1 MLRLGSPRFFKEVLH
16 ESLALALDRSSCF
29 LSRLLRVRAFRGSEP
44 AMSGS
49 DYFAWILAGLMLLPV
64 CAIGAIWLGSLAR
77 QAWRDIR
84 QWLARRWARRFID
97 DIRRLGL

>member
-1 MLRLGSPRFFKEVLH
+1 M
-16 ESLALALDRSSCF
+16 SS
-29 LSRLLRVRAFRGSEP
+29 
-44 AMSGS
+44 S
-49 DYFAWILAGLMLLPV
+49 DYFAWILAGLVFLPV

-84 QWLARRWARRFID
+84 EWLARRWARRFID